1 MSFIFRSGL
10 LMGALIWLIISAK
23 SLLSMGVMDNPS
35 VIFEHTSLLMQVVV
49 ALIILRMNMGGK
61 RDPY

>member
-23 SLLSMGVMDNPS
+23 SLLNMGVMDNPS

>member
-1 MSFIFRSGL
+1 
-10 LMGALIWLIISAK
+10 
-23 SLLSMGVMDNPS
+23 MGVMDNPS